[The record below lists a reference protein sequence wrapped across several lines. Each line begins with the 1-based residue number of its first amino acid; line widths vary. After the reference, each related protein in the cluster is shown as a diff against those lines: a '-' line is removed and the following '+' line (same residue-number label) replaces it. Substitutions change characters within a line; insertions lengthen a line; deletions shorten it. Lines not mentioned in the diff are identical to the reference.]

1 MLRWYSVCCT
11 VWYCWW
17 GWLTDQPTGL
27 SGCDEQLSHTRQYH
41 YQMWTCGGR
50 YQCLLTGMWIFR
62 LYRIPSL
69 CKHPDLT
76 QQHSLWLWMMVWL
89 ISAEM
94 RANVC
99 VIFVIVCPMQCM
111 ALDRYKINWVYVS
124 VCLSV
129 RKTYRPSIAT
139 AVFVLS
145 SSNFKCGSHIW
156 QRRVRSM
163 ASNTGSSKMFTVIST
178 LIWTVLTGQTD
189 WVCHIGT
196 LTLCIDA
203 VA

>member
-27 SGCDEQLSHTRQYH
+27 SGCDEQVSHTRQYH

-50 YQCLLTGMWIFR
+50 YQCLLTGMWIFW

-111 ALDRYKINWVYVS
+111 ALDRYKINWVYV
-124 VCLSV
+124 CLSV
-129 RKTYRPSIAT
+129 CPKD
-139 AVFVLS
+139 LS
-145 SSNFKCGSHIW
+145 SFDSD
-156 QRRVRSM
+156 RSFCPIFLEFQM
-163 ASNTGSSKMFTVIST
+163 WVTHLTTKSKFD
-178 LIWTVLTGQTD
+178 GQ
-189 WVCHIGT
+189 
-196 LTLCIDA
+196 
-203 VA
+203 